1 MAPGGASLALSRR
14 VWLKRTRMSE
24 RSGILRRL
32 SIIGLST
39 ATVLAVVLGIAQD
52 QQTLQIRSAIGSDDP
67 RALAYI
73 ARLVGGGLSGDN
85 TFRVL
90 SNGDQIFPAMLDA
103 IAAARR
109 RIVLE
114 TYIYKDGKI
123 ADKFTNALAS
133 AARRGVDVSLVVD
146 YFGSDSMSE
155 EHVKRLRDAG
165 CKVATFNK
173 SRWYTLE
180 EVNYRTHRKILVVD
194 GEVAFTGGVGIAD
207 YWIGHA
213 QDPDHWRDTQ
223 VELRGRVAR
232 LLEGAFYENYIETD
246 GVVTPAVDEGDI
258 STDITNGDS
267 LVVRSAPSG
276 GSSDLKRLYLLAI
289 AIARRKIDIQSPYF
303 IVDSSG
309 LWSLKDALG
318 RGVRVRVLME
328 SDMTDAEPVKYSSR
342 AGYEELLKAGAEL
355 YEYQPTMMH
364 AKVILV
370 DEEWSMFGSAN
381 FDNRSLELNDELNVI
396 ARNRELVDRFA
407 ADFEKDLRHSRRIT
421 LEQWQH
427 RSWLERSREKF
438 WGWFGEIF

>member
-1 MAPGGASLALSRR
+1 
-14 VWLKRTRMSE
+14 MSE
-24 RSGILRRL
+24 GSGILRKL
-32 SIIGLST
+32 AILGLTT
-39 ATVLAVVLGIAQD
+39 AAVLGVVLGIAQD
-52 QQTLQIRSAIGSDDP
+52 QQTLKIRSEIGSDDP
-67 RALAYI
+67 RTLAYI
-73 ARLVGGGLSGDN
+73 ARLVGGGLSGGN
-85 TFRVL
+85 SFRAL
-90 SNGDQIFPAMLDA
+90 SNGDQIFPAMLEA
-103 IAAARR
+103 IAGAKH
-109 RIVLE
+109 RIVFE

-123 ADKFTNALAS
+123 AEKFTSALEH
-133 AARRGVDVSLVVD
+133 AARRGVAVSLVVD

-155 EHVKRLRDAG
+155 EHVKRLRAAG
-165 CKVATFNK
+165 CNVATFNE

-194 GEVAFTGGVGIAD
+194 GEIAFTGGVGIAD
-207 YWIGHA
+207 YWLGHA

-223 VELRGRVAR
+223 VELRGPIAR

-246 GVVTPAVDEGDI
+246 GVVTPSVDEGDLSSAI
-258 STDITNGDS
+258 AEGDS

-289 AIARRKIDIQSPYF
+289 AIARQRIDIQSPYF

-309 LWSLKDALG
+309 SWSLKEALG
-318 RGVRVRVLME
+318 RGVRVRILME
-328 SDMTDAEPVKYSSR
+328 SDMTDARPVKYSSR

-364 AKVILV
+364 AKVMLV
-370 DEEWSMFGSAN
+370 DESWSMFGSAN

-396 ARNRELVDRFA
+396 ARNKELVDRLA
-407 ADFEKDLRHSRRIT
+407 MDFEKDLKHSHRIT
-421 LEQWQH
+421 LEEWQR

>member
-1 MAPGGASLALSRR
+1 
-14 VWLKRTRMSE
+14 MSN
-24 RSGILRRL
+24 GFGLVRRL
-32 SIIGLST
+32 SMIGLST
-39 ATVLAVVLGIAQD
+39 TAVLAIVLGIAQD
-52 QQTLQIRSAIGSDDP
+52 QQTLEIRSAIWSDDP

-73 ARLVGGGLSGDN
+73 ARLVGGGLSGGN
-85 TFRVL
+85 SFRAL
-90 SNGDQIFPAMLDA
+90 SNGDEIFPAMLDA
-103 IAAARR
+103 IAAAKH

-114 TYIYKDGKI
+114 TYIYKDGEI
-123 ADKFTNALAS
+123 ADKFTSAFEA

-146 YFGSDSMSE
+146 YIGSDSMSDI
-155 EHVKRLRDAG
+155 HVKRLRAAG
-165 CKVATFNK
+165 CKVATFNE

-223 VELRGRVAR
+223 VELRGPVAR

-258 STDITNGDS
+258 STEVAEADS

-289 AIARRKIDIQSPYF
+289 AIARRTIDIQSPYF
-303 IVDSSG
+303 IVDASG
-309 LWSLKDALG
+309 EWSLKEALA

-328 SDMTDAEPVKYSSR
+328 SDMTDARPVKYSSR
-342 AGYEELLKAGAEL
+342 AGYGELLAAGAEL

-364 AKVILV
+364 AKVMLV
-370 DEEWSMFGSAN
+370 DDLWSMFGSAN
-381 FDNRSLELNDELNVI
+381 FDNRSLELNDELNVM
-396 ARNRELVDRFA
+396 ARNPELVARFA
-407 ADFEKDLRHSRRIT
+407 KDFEADLQRSHRIT
-421 LEQWQH
+421 LEEWQT

>member
-1 MAPGGASLALSRR
+1 
-14 VWLKRTRMSE
+14 MSKG
-24 RSGILRRL
+24 SGILRRL
-32 SIIGLST
+32 IIIGLST
-39 ATVLAVVLGIAQD
+39 AAVLAVVLGIAQD

-67 RALAYI
+67 RTLAYV
-73 ARLVGGGLSGDN
+73 ARLVGGGLSGGN
-85 TFRVL
+85 SFRVL

-103 IAAARR
+103 IAGARH

-114 TYIYKDGKI
+114 TYIYKSGEV
-123 ADKFTNALAS
+123 AEKFSSALEA

-146 YFGSDSMSE
+146 YFGSDSMSDE
-155 EHVKRLRDAG
+155 DVKRLRAAG
-165 CKVATFNK
+165 CKVATFNE

-194 GEVAFTGGVGIAD
+194 GEIAFTGGVGIAD
-207 YWIGHA
+207 YWLGHA

-223 VELRGRVAR
+223 IELRGPIAR

-246 GVVTPAVDEGDI
+246 GVVTPAADEGDLSTAI
-258 STDITNGDS
+258 SEGDS

-276 GSSDLKRLYLLAI
+276 GSSDLKRLYLLSI

-309 LWSLKDALG
+309 AWSLKEALG

-342 AGYEELLKAGAEL
+342 AGYEELLEAGAEL

-364 AKVILV
+364 AKVMLV
-370 DEEWSMFGSAN
+370 DEQWSMFGSAN

-396 ARNRELVDRFA
+396 VRNRELVGRFA
-407 ADFEKDLRHSRRIT
+407 ADFEKDLKHSHRIT
-421 LEQWQH
+421 LEEWQH